1 MTKTRRFVAT
11 IAAFGISLAG
21 LAQPVQ
27 AGGLITTE
35 QVAASQGLRTAAASR
50 SLVLAAL
57 ERAEVSAALVERGV
71 GIEQARARIAA
82 LTDAEVQQL
91 AAEIDKAPAG
101 ASELV
106 GTLVLIFVL
115 FLFSDILGITDI
127 FPFVEQPAH

>member
-1 MTKTRRFVAT
+1 MTRTRRFVAT
-11 IAAFGISLAG
+11 IAAFGISFAG
-21 LAQPVQ
+21 LAQTAQ

-35 QVAASQGLRTAAASR
+35 QVAASQSLRTAVTARAQ
-50 SLVLAAL
+50 VLAAL
-57 ERAEVSAALVERGV
+57 ELAEVSAALVERGV

-82 LTDAEVQQL
+82 LTDAEAQQL

-106 GTLVLIFVL
+106 GTLILVFVL
-115 FLFSDILGITDI
+115 LLFSDILGITNI